1 MKERKQ
7 VEPSKE
13 YAGFYPVVAP
23 LVMCR
28 GVGDGKTTACVMAQA
43 ATIDALR
50 KGLTLDKPTDQ
61 MECACPLLRR
71 MAIFAND
78 TDWWKNDAERTE
90 YLRPL
95 IPLLLDSRASEAVT
109 WKRIYAATDNVVRT
123 LTPMRL
129 EFIGRKEDVKNIA
142 TLRNLPLITNKESAK
157 AAGELCSKM
166 RASES
171 ADVYASA
178 HADAYADVYASAH
191 ADAYA
196 DVYADVYAYASADV
210 SASAYAYASASA
222 SAYAHGSAS
231 AYAQNLK
238 YRTAH
243 LDLFRKVAAIT
254 E

>member
-23 LVMCR
+23 MVMCH

-61 MECACPLLRR
+61 MECACPLLRS

-109 WKRIYAATDNVVRT
+109 RKRIYAATDNVVRT

-166 RASES
+166 RAS
-171 ADVYASA
+171 ASA
-178 HADAYADVYASAH
+178 YVSA
-191 ADAYA
+191 
-196 DVYADVYAYASADV
+196 YADVYAYADV
-210 SASAYAYASASA
+210 SASADASAYAYGSASA
-222 SAYAHGSAS
+222 SAYADVSAS
-231 AYAQNLK
+231 ADAQNLK
-238 YRTAH
+238 YRTAY